1 MGHTSYL
8 TNVTTPMNPWTQ
20 KQLLEELYRF
30 WKGSNR
36 ELAGGSTN
44 AVTAVVEKGFGQQ
57 IVISV
62 SQLPATED
70 SLHNTAYFSDALE
83 KIETMHTPE
92 ALFTKPVRN
101 INGDLLVA
109 ALEGYLVFATAA
121 LQGLTYA
128 QAIEQHISK
137 HDIIQAYG
145 TALADFHTLGALQ
158 KDEERIAHPFPPE
171 KWAIAIT
178 QLKESAL
185 GTQLN
190 ATGEVWDY
198 LHTQVSVRSSALM
211 AKLDASPEE
220 YPIVLRHGDIKLEN
234 AIFTGHPETKAVQ
247 AKLFDY
253 DFVSHGARILEIA
266 DFISRCCFD
275 RAAAEQGYW
284 KVDNDLKQAFLNS
297 YTENSYPFTAA
308 ETAILEETLE
318 VQAMQWVCHSAY
330 KASFRAQEGS
340 TTAGDEQSMIKY
352 MMRAFPE
359 INTLCQ
365 QHPLQQGEKRS
376 LAVMIPLIQSL
387 AIGKLQESMLSK

>member
-1 MGHTSYL
+1 MSIMGHTSYL

-128 QAIEQHISK
+128 QAC
-137 HDIIQAYG
+137 A
-145 TALADFHTLGALQ
+145 
-158 KDEERIAHPFPPE
+158 PFPARKMGNCYHAAQRKRVGDTTECNRGSVGLSP
-171 KWAIAIT
+171 
-178 QLKESAL
+178 
-185 GTQLN
+185 
-190 ATGEVWDY
+190 
-198 LHTQVSVRSSALM
+198 HTSICPQ
-211 AKLDASPEE
+211 
-220 YPIVLRHGDIKLEN
+220 
-234 AIFTGHPETKAVQ
+234 
-247 AKLFDY
+247 
-253 DFVSHGARILEIA
+253 
-266 DFISRCCFD
+266 
-275 RAAAEQGYW
+275 
-284 KVDNDLKQAFLNS
+284 
-297 YTENSYPFTAA
+297 
-308 ETAILEETLE
+308 
-318 VQAMQWVCHSAY
+318 
-330 KASFRAQEGS
+330 
-340 TTAGDEQSMIKY
+340 
-352 MMRAFPE
+352 
-359 INTLCQ
+359 
-365 QHPLQQGEKRS
+365 
-376 LAVMIPLIQSL
+376 
-387 AIGKLQESMLSK
+387 